1 MLTKTRKLVRGQ
13 EALAALLAEG
23 LDMAGWIVPALHQA
37 ASGRVA
43 VNRAN
48 AFDDAVGRHW
58 LCPPNKMMQFDDVAF
73 GHNVEFDAADLG
85 GGVIAKII
93 SIVDRRPGLQL
104 GDRFLGEVS
113 LGEFAESRHFSGARA

>member
-58 LCPPNKMMQFDDVAF
+58 C
-73 GHNVEFDAADLG
+73 EFRRNPAGDSDLKPAT
-85 GGVIAKII
+85 VPI
-93 SIVDRRPGLQL
+93 
-104 GDRFLGEVS
+104 
-113 LGEFAESRHFSGARA
+113 